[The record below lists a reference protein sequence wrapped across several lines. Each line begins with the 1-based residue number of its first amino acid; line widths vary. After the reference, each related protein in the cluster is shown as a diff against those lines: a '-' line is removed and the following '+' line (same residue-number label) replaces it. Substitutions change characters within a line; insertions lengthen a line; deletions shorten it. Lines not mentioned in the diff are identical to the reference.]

1 MLQSQHMKTTISL
14 PNPLHQ
20 RLTLAAKAEQ
30 KSLTLLIQEL
40 LDEALATQ
48 EQERLDRMYATLGK
62 LRGIAKADSPDISS
76 TIDETLYGA
85 HDAHPGDHD
94 Q

>member
-1 MLQSQHMKTTISL
+1 MKTTISL

-30 KSLTLLIQEL
+30 KSLTLLVQEL
-40 LDEALATQ
+40 LDEALAIQ

-62 LRGIAKADSPDISS
+62 LRGIAKTDSPDISS
-76 TIDETLYGA
+76 TIDEMLYGA
-85 HDAHPGDHD
+85 HGAHPEGHA